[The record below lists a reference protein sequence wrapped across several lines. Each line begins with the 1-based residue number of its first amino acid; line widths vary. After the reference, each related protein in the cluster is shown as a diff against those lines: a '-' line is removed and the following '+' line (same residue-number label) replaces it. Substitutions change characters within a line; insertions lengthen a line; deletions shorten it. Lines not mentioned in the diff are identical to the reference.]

1 MLLKTK
7 KSTGVMQRCASIS
20 CAVQKT
26 TGRRP
31 EAISKTA
38 KVLQVAATD
47 HFPLSSL
54 AASQQPVGHTRTQV
68 STPGRSRLPR
78 NGQHL
83 ISRTVPSWHLKA
95 TRGSFFF
102 FFNFKNDS
110 EFQSSLVWVPY
121 SSYTIIFN
129 II

>member
-1 MLLKTK
+1 
-7 KSTGVMQRCASIS
+7 MQRCVSIS

-54 AASQQPVGHTRTQV
+54 AASQQPVRHTRTQV
-68 STPGRSRLPR
+68 STPGWSRLPR

-95 TRGSFFF
+95 TLTKEEAFFF
-102 FFNFKNDS
+102 FSTLKMILN
-110 EFQSSLVWVPY
+110 SSHHLFGFLTVLTLL
-121 SSYTIIFN
+121 SSTLYN
-129 II
+129 NV